1 MVTKVRYYLF
11 RYIFCCHQSIYLL
24 LNQKNNINSSN
35 RLTFNI
41 KLLNALD
48 ILLHLAFP
56 EPFNV
61 CCIFLDFCLT
71 GVLVL
76 CLRFI
81 KKLHAVHQC
90 QSKKVIIVKI
100 NAERQSCSMIFPYC
114 SQMHMWLTRAQ
125 HAPPK
130 DRPCSTYL
138 ALSFSNFLKGVQVDL

>member
-48 ILLHLAFP
+48 ILLHLEFP
-56 EPFNV
+56 ELFNV
-61 CCIFLDFCLT
+61 CWIFLDICIT
-71 GVLVL
+71 GILVPF
-76 CLRFI
+76 LRLI
-81 KKLHAVHQC
+81 KKLHAFHQR
-90 QSKKVIIVKI
+90 QSKKFIVVKI
-100 NAERQSCSMIFPYC
+100 SAARQSCSVLLPSC
-114 SQMHMWLTRAQ
+114 SHMHMWLTWAQ

-138 ALSFSNFLKGVQVDL
+138 ALSFSNF